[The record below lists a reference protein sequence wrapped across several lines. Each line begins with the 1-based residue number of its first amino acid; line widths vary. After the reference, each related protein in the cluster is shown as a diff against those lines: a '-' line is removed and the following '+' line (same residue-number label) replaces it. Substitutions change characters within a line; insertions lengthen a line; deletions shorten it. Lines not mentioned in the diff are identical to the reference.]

1 MDWTR
6 SATNAARWPSRAASL
21 KSAANGRPIM
31 QFLRTTLWVAIAVI
45 LAIVASHNWHDV
57 TLGLW
62 GNIEVDIKI
71 PVLLILVFLIGFL
84 PPFLVLRARLWQMR
98 RRLDSLERTHATP
111 APAPSF
117 QPEDPDSL

>member
-1 MDWTR
+1 
-6 SATNAARWPSRAASL
+6 
-21 KSAANGRPIM
+21 M

-62 GNIEVDIKI
+62 GNIEVDIKM
-71 PVLLILVFLIGFL
+71 PVLLVLVFLIGFL
-84 PPFLVLRARLWQMR
+84 PPFLILRARLWQMR

-111 APAPSF
+111 APAPAASF
-117 QPEDPDSL
+117 GAEDHDSL